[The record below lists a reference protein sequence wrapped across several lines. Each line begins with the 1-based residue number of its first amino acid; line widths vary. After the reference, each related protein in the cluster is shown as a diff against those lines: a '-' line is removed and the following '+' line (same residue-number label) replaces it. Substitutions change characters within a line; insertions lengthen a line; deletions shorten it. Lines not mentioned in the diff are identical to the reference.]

1 MRLSTLFAVAL
12 VLTAFAARAQSPRVT
27 VKGTLIDSSQTALS
41 GATVMLLL
49 PKDSSLVSFGRTT
62 DKGTFEFRG
71 VRRGAYLFKASYV
84 GYLPVQQD
92 FTTGD
97 GEGTDLGTIRLKPI
111 AKELFEVVIKT
122 AKAPLSIRG
131 DTIEYNASS
140 FKVPPGST
148 VEDLLRKLPGMQVDQ
163 DGNIKAQGQDV
174 KRVTVD
180 GKEFF
185 GGDPK
190 AATKNLP
197 ADALSKV
204 QVFDGK
210 SEQARITGIDDGKKE
225 KTLNLELKEDAKKG
239 AFGKV
244 TAGVGTKE
252 RAELKGNY
260 NRFNKKEQFSV
271 LGFGNNTNQTGVS
284 FDDYQDFR
292 GSQSFNFGDDATFG
306 FSSGGR
312 FITFDDDNTAV
323 PLGGNRNRGFSN
335 NFGLGV
341 NYNYTTKKTKLST
354 NYFYNQSK
362 QALEALLNRETF
374 LPRPRGSLLTTD
386 DNTRF
391 TFNGNH
397 RLGVRWEANLDSS
410 NTLLLLIN
418 GRGNTG
424 NERFDSNQL
433 LNELDSNRAELP
445 DRQGQ
450 TVIDNDN
457 EFDALTLSSSL
468 IYRHKFRKKG
478 RNFAASVSYNRNNS
492 DGLNFQRSD
501 NTFPDRAPLRI
512 NQRVENESERE
523 EYRSSLLFIEPFAK
537 KFYWE
542 TFYNVSLRRDE
553 VDRNFFDRTESGEQF
568 NATLSRYYTNRLLF
582 NRLGSSV
589 RYSHKGL
596 NLSAGLAAQQFNQQ
610 GQFAVDQAA
619 SSFTEVNRS
628 FFNLLPNASL
638 NYDLKKNRYLY
649 GGYSVDTRQPSTRDL
664 QPIEDNSNPRYIQV
678 GNPEL
683 LPALNH
689 NVNLG
694 FNKFNPGTFVNLF
707 LGLNYTYNVNQI
719 VYNQTVNEQLVTRT
733 QPVNLSGGQ
742 NAGGYFGFGFPLKKT
757 KATMNLNT
765 SLNFGKSPIYING
778 ILNQT
783 FTDNL
788 NLNLRLDLT
797 PSNKFTLYSSAGFN
811 LTDAQY
817 SINTT
822 QNSQFTNQTYTAD
835 GNAEFGKGLFLNANF
850 NYRIFQNPR
859 FGINQDV
866 PILNL
871 ALYKIFLKSKKAEV
885 RLTAYDVLNRNLGV
899 TQSQTANFVT
909 TERVS
914 TLARYFMLSLTYNM
928 RGVTSQMRRRG
939 FF

>member
-1 MRLSTLFAVAL
+1 MRLFTSFAVAL
-12 VLTAFAARAQSPRVT
+12 LLVASAARAQSPRVT
-27 VKGTLIDSSQTALS
+27 VKGTLVDSAQTALP

-84 GYLPVQQD
+84 AYLPVQQE

-97 GEGTDLGTIRLKPI
+97 GDATDLGTLRLKPI
-111 AKELFEVVIKT
+111 SKELFEVVIKT

-197 ADALSKV
+197 ADALQKV

-210 SEQARITGIDDGKKE
+210 SEQARITGIDDGKRE

-312 FITFDDDNTAV
+312 FIVFDDDNTAV

-341 NYNYTTKKTKLST
+341 NYNHTTKKSKLST

-362 QALEALLNRETF
+362 PAIEALIKRTTF
-374 LPRPRGSLLTTD
+374 LPRGSFTTTD
-386 DNTRF
+386 DNTRIS
-391 TFNGNH
+391 FNGNH
-397 RLGVRWEANLDSS
+397 RLGVRWEVNLDSA
-410 NTLLLLIN
+410 NTLLLLVN

-424 NERFDSNQL
+424 NDRYVSNQQFNEFDSTGQKL
-433 LNELDSNRAELP
+433 MNRQNL
-445 DRQGQ
+445 
-450 TVIDNDN
+450 TTINNDN
-457 EFDALTLSSSL
+457 EFDALTLSGSL

-492 DGLNFQRSD
+492 DGLNFQNSI
-501 NTFPDRAPLRI
+501 NTFPDRTLTI
-512 NQRVENESERE
+512 KQRVGNVSQRE

-537 KFYWE
+537 RFYWE
-542 TFYNVSLRRDE
+542 TFYNFSLRRDE
-553 VDRNFFDRTESGEQF
+553 VDRNFFDQTETGERF
-568 NATLSRYYTNRLLF
+568 NTTLSRYFTNRLLF
-582 NRLGSSV
+582 NRVGSSV

-596 NLSAGLAAQQFNQQ
+596 NVSAGLAAQQFNQE
-610 GQFAVDQAA
+610 GRFAVDQTA
-619 SSFTEVNRS
+619 SDSTVNRS

-649 GGYSVDTRQPSTRDL
+649 GGYNVDTRQPSTRDL
-664 QPIEDNSNPRYIQV
+664 QPIEDNSNPRLIQI
-678 GNPEL
+678 GNPNL

-719 VYNQTVNEQLVTRT
+719 VYNQIVDERLVTRAR
-733 QPVNLSGGQ
+733 PENLTGGQ
-742 NAGGYFGFGFPLKKT
+742 SVGGNVGFGFPLKKT

-765 SLNFGKSPIYING
+765 SLNFGQSPIYING
-778 ILNQT
+778 VLNQT
-783 FTDNL
+783 FTDNY
-788 NLNLRLDLT
+788 NFNLRLDLT
-797 PSNKFTLYSSAGFN
+797 PGNKFTFFSSASYN
-811 LTDAQY
+811 LTDARY

-822 QNSQFTNQTYTAD
+822 QNAQITNQTYTAD
-835 GNAEFGKGLFLNANF
+835 ANAEFSKNLFLNANF

-859 FGINQDV
+859 FQINQDV

-899 TQSQTANFVT
+899 TQTINQNFAS

>member
-1 MRLSTLFAVAL
+1 MRFFTFLAVL
-12 VLTAFAARAQSPRVT
+12 VCLAVAARAQTPGRST
-27 VKGTLIDSSQTALS
+27 VKATLIDSSGAVLP

-49 PKDSSLVSFGRTT
+49 PKDSSLVNFGRTT

-71 VRRGAYLFKASYV
+71 VRRGAYLFKSSYV
-84 GYLPVQQD
+84 GYLPYQLE
-92 FTTGD
+92 FTTADGD
-97 GEGTDLGTIRLKPI
+97 VTDLGTIRMKPI

-148 VEDLLRKLPGMQVDQ
+148 VEDLLRRLPGVQIDQ
-163 DGNIKAQGQDV
+163 QGNIQAQGRDV

-204 QVFDGK
+204 QIFDGK
-210 SEQARITGIDDGKKE
+210 SEQARVTGIDDGKKE
-225 KTLNLELKEDAKKG
+225 KTINLELKEDAKKG

-244 TAGVGTKE
+244 TGGVGTQE

-260 NRFNKKEQFSV
+260 NRFNQKEQFSV

-284 FDDYQDFR
+284 WDDYQDFR

-312 FITFDDDNTAV
+312 FISIDDDNMGV
-323 PLGGNRNRGFSN
+323 PISGRNGQGFSN
-335 NFGLGV
+335 NFGLGT

-362 QALEALLNRETF
+362 QALDATSRRESF
-374 LPRPRGSLLTTD
+374 LERGSLVTTD
-386 DNTRF
+386 TSTRIN
-391 TFNGNH
+391 FNGNH
-397 RLGVRWEANLDSS
+397 RLGIRYEANLDSS
-410 NTLLLLIN
+410 NTLLLLVN
-418 GRGNTG
+418 GRLNGG
-424 NERFDSNQL
+424 DERF
-433 LNELDSNRAELP
+433 SNRQYLTDSLQL
-445 DRQGQ
+445 DRSFLNNRS
-450 TVIDNDN
+450 DY
-457 EFDALTLSSSL
+457 DALVLSSSL
-468 IYRHKFRKKG
+468 IYRHKFKKKG
-478 RNFAASVSYNRNNS
+478 RNFAASVSYNVNSS
-492 DGLNFQRSD
+492 DGLGRQRSLNEFSTGTLQID
-501 NTFPDRAPLRI
+501 QRTETTSDR
-512 NQRVENESERE
+512 Q
-523 EYRSSLLFIEPFAK
+523 EYRSSLLFIEPIAK
-537 KFYWE
+537 RFYWE
-542 TFYNVSLRRDE
+542 TFYNVSLRLDE
-553 VDRNFFDRTESGEQF
+553 VDRNVFDRSELGEQR
-568 NATLSRYYTNRLLF
+568 NGGLSQYYTNRLTF
-582 NRLGSSV
+582 NRLGTSM

-596 NLSAGLAAQQFNQQ
+596 NLSAGLAAQQFNQR
-610 GQFAVDQAA
+610 GRFAPDQTAA
-619 SSFTEVNRS
+619 EFSEVNRN
-628 FFNLLPNASL
+628 FFNLLPNASI
-638 NYDLKKNRYLY
+638 NYDLKNNRYLY

-664 QPIEDNSNPRYIQV
+664 QPVIDNSNPRFIQE

-683 LPALNH
+683 LPALDH

-694 FNKFNPGTFVNLF
+694 FNKFNPATFVNLY
-707 LGLNYTYNVNQI
+707 LGLNYTYHVNQI
-719 VYNQTVNEQLVTRT
+719 VYNQEVDSLLITRT
-733 QPVNLSGGQ
+733 RPVNLSGGQ
-742 NAGGYFGFGFPLKKT
+742 NVGGYFGFGFPLKKT

-765 SLNFGKSPIYING
+765 SLNFGNSPIFING
-778 ILNQT
+778 IFNET
-783 FTDNL
+783 TTENV
-788 NLNLRLDLT
+788 NVGLRLDLT
-797 PSNKFTLYSSAGFN
+797 PSEKFTLYSSANVGVTN
-811 LTDAQY
+811 ARY

-822 QNSQFTNQTYTAD
+822 QNAQFFNQTYTAD
-835 GNAEFGKGLFLNANF
+835 ANAQLPKNFYLNANF
-850 NYRIFQNPR
+850 NYRLFQNPR

-871 ALYKIFLKSKKAEV
+871 SAYKIFLKNKRAEV

-899 TQSQTANFVT
+899 TQTANLNFVT
-909 TERVS
+909 TQQVR